1 MSLQCDY
8 LPATGDAEQE
18 LVLLHGWGSSREV
31 WRPLLARLRPW
42 ANVTLPN
49 IPGCAI
55 DSTSCAVP
63 ELNDVLAE
71 ILQCS
76 PPHAVFV
83 GWSLGG
89 QLALEL
95 ARLEP
100 ERVDA
105 VVTIC
110 NNPQFVAS
118 EAWPGVS
125 ADIFRVFREG
135 MAINPSATLRRFHSL
150 QVGGASSPR
159 QLLRQLQIPGDVA
172 ADALLAGLG
181 WLEALD
187 QRGPVLTLRQPQLHL
202 LAEQDA
208 LVPAAVGLNLA
219 ACMAGALSGQV
230 VMLPDTCHLAPLDSP
245 AALEHH
251 IHQFLPSMGSLQRLE
266 HALPQLQKKDVAAS
280 FSRAATAYDSSAQ
293 LQREVGEQLLTFLD
307 RYQEAPGIVL
317 DLGCGTG
324 HFCAE
329 LKNHFP
335 QAQYLGLDLAA
346 GMVEYARSRCD
357 EACYWMVA
365 DAEAL
370 PLASESVDV
379 VFSSLAVQWC
389 YRPEH
394 LFAELSRVLRPGG
407 LCVFTSLG
415 PDTLCELRNAWATVD
430 SHQHVNTFLPTADLV
445 AAAERVPAID
455 MTLQRSAFRMEYER
469 VRELLDELKALGA
482 HNMNRS
488 RPAGLTSRRSLQ
500 GMLQAYECV
509 RANGLLPATYDVIF
523 GVLEKT

>member
-8 LPATGDAEQE
+8 LPATGNAQQE
-18 LVLLHGWGSSREV
+18 LVLLHGWGSSREA

-55 DSTSCAVP
+55 DFTSCAVP

-118 EAWPGVS
+118 EAWPGMS

-181 WLEALD
+181 C
-187 QRGPVLTLRQPQLHL
+187 LR
-202 LAEQDA
+202 
-208 LVPAAVGLNLA
+208 
-219 ACMAGALSGQV
+219 
-230 VMLPDTCHLAPLDSP
+230 
-245 AALEHH
+245 
-251 IHQFLPSMGSLQRLE
+251 
-266 HALPQLQKKDVAAS
+266 
-280 FSRAATAYDSSAQ
+280 
-293 LQREVGEQLLTFLD
+293 
-307 RYQEAPGIVL
+307 
-317 DLGCGTG
+317 
-324 HFCAE
+324 
-329 LKNHFP
+329 
-335 QAQYLGLDLAA
+335 
-346 GMVEYARSRCD
+346 
-357 EACYWMVA
+357 A
-365 DAEAL
+365 D
-370 PLASESVDV
+370 
-379 VFSSLAVQWC
+379 
-389 YRPEH
+389 
-394 LFAELSRVLRPGG
+394 
-407 LCVFTSLG
+407 
-415 PDTLCELRNAWATVD
+415 
-430 SHQHVNTFLPTADLV
+430 
-445 AAAERVPAID
+445 
-455 MTLQRSAFRMEYER
+455 
-469 VRELLDELKALGA
+469 
-482 HNMNRS
+482 
-488 RPAGLTSRRSLQ
+488 
-500 GMLQAYECV
+500 
-509 RANGLLPATYDVIF
+509 
-523 GVLEKT
+523 